1 MMNPELNHPVILA
14 LGWMLIHSLWQ
25 ATLIG
30 LLIRGLWL
38 FISRKY
44 ASWRYGLAL
53 TGLLLILIVASISF
67 VYYLGQYSHAA
78 RLPDSI
84 AETYHEGPLSVIDA
98 VDIIPAAPENTMAG
112 TPVDFE
118 LIDPVFSW
126 EHYLPYLVLLWG
138 LGAWIMGLRLVGS
151 WWYMRRVSRQGIA
164 HPDTF
169 WAKRFAGMCRR
180 MGLNRRVQLYFSRL
194 VDEPL
199 TFGHLKPVILFPLV
213 LVNQLSVEQVEA
225 ILLHE
230 LAHIRR
236 WDYLVNWLQSVLEL
250 LFFFHPAVWWLSGEV
265 RKAREHCCDDLV
277 LKKGQTSRKL
287 YAQTLTQ
294 IAALSFTPK
303 TKLVMSVQGIKDA
316 FSQRVL
322 RLYGQHQAVLDW
334 RKPVLS
340 LALGC
345 MLLPVLW
352 LTQPALFIDVSAAAE
367 KQELTTDGEEDNVLD
382 SDLFVPQSSPI
393 ITAPV
398 EIPFTESSIELPED
412 QFYDQLSLEALID
425 PRRMVPWEV
434 LATIPVLDP
443 TEQQDQLIFSG
454 PIAPQAL
461 VSNEPTFIVDGRQ
474 IPDGAPYRQIGRDD
488 IEKFIWRHVPWSPE
502 LTQRIPPENR
512 NGVIEI
518 ITKDGNWPGGRP
530 YWPQLIRSR
539 ERYEGEHMTS
549 WFPLGKANSRKEL
562 GGAEGTAFLPGANRA
577 LRKINGSGQ
586 ESHAIL
592 NGRVLQKGEVVEV
605 NRHEMFGSRWLPA
618 IGLYDGSGQ
627 LIYGVTTPPEIADR
641 TMKLELKDGYHAI
654 IGKYPCDNRI
664 YLRSYTN
671 VNQFPI
677 DYNFYEQLNRG
688 FADVPARKALRYC
701 KDRPEVTYSKD
712 PINAAI
718 PTFIVDGQ
726 AIPEDA
732 PITRAEPAEVIK
744 REFLTPDL
752 ERAPMLIDKGIIRMA
767 TKSGNWKGGRPY
779 WPHEIKG
786 KEINELGQPVYT
798 SLNGRI
804 LKDEETIVI
813 NAYET
818 TYLMGLHVVGVYDE
832 HGQLVLGQPTPP
844 ELEPATYRLQFQNN
858 YTVVAPKYPCDA
870 NLSIGLVFT
879 IDGLK
884 AQGNLWLQIQE
895 LEKVTPQMIEQHCH
909 QTAEKK
915 ERRTVHKPVT
925 PEPLFII
932 DGQVINPAEPYCEIP
947 NDQLTTAAFLLP
959 AEAVA
964 RYGAD
969 ARNGAVILTSKA
981 GAEAWK
987 EGKPYSPLYKLLGG
1001 DRQTGQIENYIDCDH
1016 YFIDGQPVS
1025 MDDFNHFNIFSFVP
1039 GSITST
1045 NVATVYGLDKKSV
1058 NLSQLQEQVKDRGIA
1073 YELGS
1078 GVVVVKYLEDCRNPI
1093 KMARIHSPL
1102 TAHLGQEERRLKEMI
1117 SFRERSIPC
1126 DDDLEQENTPFDQ
1139 QDVLEMIDKN
1149 LQFVSL
1155 QQKLKNSLNI
1165 YPSPF
1170 TREVKIAFTLSETA
1184 YTKVIILGAE
1194 GKLITQLVDKKL
1206 NGGQHEFSWDA
1217 GNQSPGNYWV
1227 RIEAGE
1233 ATLVRP
1239 LLKQ

>member
-53 TGLLLILIVASISF
+53 TGLLLTLIVASISF

-98 VDIIPAAPENTMAG
+98 VDIMPAAPENTMAG

-199 TFGHLKPVILFPLV
+199 TFGHLKPVILFPLG

-265 RKAREHCCDDLV
+265 RKAREHCCDDMV

-303 TKLVMSVQGIKDA
+303 TKLVMSIQGIKDA

-352 LTQPALFIDVSAAAE
+352 LTQPALFTDVPTVAE
-367 KQELTTDGEEDNVLD
+367 NKELTTYGEEDNVLD
-382 SDLFVPQSSPI
+382 SDSFLPQSSPI

-398 EIPFTESSIELPED
+398 EIPFTESAIELPED

-434 LATIPVLDP
+434 PATIPVLDP
-443 TEQQDQLIFSG
+443 TEQQDRLSSSG
-454 PIAPQAL
+454 AIAPQVV

-518 ITKDGNWPGGRP
+518 ITKEGNWPGGRP

-618 IGLYDGSGQ
+618 IGLYDGLGQ

-641 TMKLELKDGYHAI
+641 TMKLKLKDGYHAI

-701 KDRPEVTYSKD
+701 R
-712 PINAAI
+712 
-718 PTFIVDGQ
+718 
-726 AIPEDA
+726 
-732 PITRAEPAEVIK
+732 R
-744 REFLTPDL
+744 L
-752 ERAPMLIDKGIIRMA
+752 E
-767 TKSGNWKGGRPY
+767 
-779 WPHEIKG
+779 
-786 KEINELGQPVYT
+786 T
-798 SLNGRI
+798 SDNPP
-804 LKDEETIVI
+804 
-813 NAYET
+813 NAYRP
-818 TYLMGLHVVGVYDE
+818 VV
-832 HGQLVLGQPTPP
+832 
-844 ELEPATYRLQFQNN
+844 
-858 YTVVAPKYPCDA
+858 
-870 NLSIGLVFT
+870 
-879 IDGLK
+879 
-884 AQGNLWLQIQE
+884 
-895 LEKVTPQMIEQHCH
+895 
-909 QTAEKK
+909 
-915 ERRTVHKPVT
+915 

-932 DGQVINPAEPYCEIP
+932 DGQVIHPAEPYREIP
-947 NDQLTTAAFLLP
+947 NDQLTTEAFLLP

-1126 DDDLEQENTPFDQ
+1126 DEDLEQENTPFDQ